1 MTYDKLVSSK
11 NRPPIN
17 FDLDVDIVDFSVHPY
32 NYYSKDRPLVLDDI
46 IMLSD
51 VLYHYGGEN
60 LQRGIINI
68 ELLQVLDKCVDFIVN
83 DIPEY

>member
-17 FDLDVDIVDFSVHPY
+17 FDLAADIVDFSVHLY

-68 ELLQVLDKCVDFIVN
+68 ELLQVLDKCVDYIVN
-83 DIPEY
+83 NIPEY